1 MTITASIVLFAIF
14 WFILL
19 FVTLPIKIKTQQE
32 TGKQTPGTPPSA
44 PEDPQ
49 IKTKY
54 FSRTS
59 YLKLFKQYFNYGFY
73 KVRVIQKRK
82 KLKCQLKLLIYL
94 LKKH

>member
-19 FVTLPIKIKTQQE
+19 FVSLPLKIKTQQE

-49 IKTKY
+49 IKTKMLWVTLVA
-54 FSRTS
+54 FCLWIIAMVS
-59 YLKLFKQYFNYGFY
+59 
-73 KVRVIQKRK
+73 
-82 KLKCQLKLLIYL
+82 IYL
-94 LKKH
+94 IFLN

>member
-19 FVTLPIKIKTQQE
+19 FVTLPLKIKTQQE

-49 IKTKY
+49 IKTKMLWVTVVA
-54 FSRTS
+54 FCLWIIAMVS
-59 YLKLFKQYFNYGFY
+59 
-73 KVRVIQKRK
+73 
-82 KLKCQLKLLIYL
+82 IYL
-94 LKKH
+94 IFLN

>member
-49 IKTKY
+49 IKTKMLWVTVVA
-54 FSRTS
+54 FFLWIIAMVS
-59 YLKLFKQYFNYGFY
+59 
-73 KVRVIQKRK
+73 
-82 KLKCQLKLLIYL
+82 IYL
-94 LKKH
+94 IFLN

>member
-49 IKTKY
+49 IKTKMLWVTVVA
-54 FSRTS
+54 FCLWIIAMVS
-59 YLKLFKQYFNYGFY
+59 
-73 KVRVIQKRK
+73 
-82 KLKCQLKLLIYL
+82 IYL
-94 LKKH
+94 IFLN

>member
-19 FVTLPIKIKTQQE
+19 FVTLPLKIKTQQE

-49 IKTKY
+49 IKTKMLWVTVVAFCLWIIAMVSIY
-54 FSRTS
+54 FIF
-59 YLKLFKQYFNYGFY
+59 LN
-73 KVRVIQKRK
+73 
-82 KLKCQLKLLIYL
+82 
-94 LKKH
+94 

>member
-49 IKTKY
+49 IKTKMLWVTVVA
-54 FSRTS
+54 FFLWIIAMIS
-59 YLKLFKQYFNYGFY
+59 
-73 KVRVIQKRK
+73 
-82 KLKCQLKLLIYL
+82 IYL
-94 LKKH
+94 IFLN

>member
-19 FVTLPIKIKTQQE
+19 FVSLPLKIKTQQE

-49 IKTKY
+49 IKTKMLWVTVAA
-54 FSRTS
+54 FCLWIIAMVS
-59 YLKLFKQYFNYGFY
+59 
-73 KVRVIQKRK
+73 
-82 KLKCQLKLLIYL
+82 IYL
-94 LKKH
+94 IFLN

>member
-19 FVTLPIKIKTQQE
+19 FVTLPLKIKTQQE

-49 IKTKY
+49 IKTKMLWVTLVA
-54 FSRTS
+54 FCLWIIAMVS
-59 YLKLFKQYFNYGFY
+59 
-73 KVRVIQKRK
+73 
-82 KLKCQLKLLIYL
+82 IYL
-94 LKKH
+94 IFLN